1 LVASQQ
7 HSGILDMEIFIAL
20 WLTIGIGAGL
30 IAHFKGRSFIGWFIY
45 GFFFGGI
52 ALMHSVFL
60 RAPFRSEHG
69 F

>member
-1 LVASQQ
+1 
-7 HSGILDMEIFIAL
+7 MEIFIAL
-20 WLTIGIGAGL
+20 WLTMGIGAGL
-30 IAHFKGRSFIGWFIY
+30 IAHFKGRSFIAWFIY

-52 ALMHSVFL
+52 ALMHSVLL